1 MSDPGQYWG
10 KPRASL
16 KSWKFEKDHAN
27 LIKWWNMRTNQK
39 KEKLIA
45 HNHTAKK
52 TQENKKRY
60 ATATVSSTNGVR
72 SGRVQFSGSKLR
84 WQVIHFCKLRPRY
97 KKVWGNE
104 LVDKF
109 GFGKFWHFVG
119 FISLR
124 FPPQM
129 MSEVDVSHFLDQNCA
144 DRLQKTVAA
153 LQSWKNEL
161 GYPLLGEFGF
171 GNFLQVIF
179 IFIHINLSRNI
190 FLNTSEG
197 IDRLHTD
204 DDRSLYFFWILAN

>member
-27 LIKWWNMRTNQK
+27 LIKWRNMRTNQK

-45 HNHTAKK
+45 HNHTAKT

-144 DRLQKTVAA
+144 DRLTTLAENCGRATKLKKWIGVPIVGRIRIRKFST
-153 LQSWKNEL
+153 
-161 GYPLLGEFGF
+161 GYFY
-171 GNFLQVIF
+171 
-179 IFIHINLSRNI
+179 IHS
-190 FLNTSEG
+190 
-197 IDRLHTD
+197 
-204 DDRSLYFFWILAN
+204 Y